1 MVYDI
6 LIISKV
12 SAPARGVGR
21 ICPSTEKT
29 AAACFFFSLIT
40 SLRTVVK
47 RGPLLLDSSCF
58 LESADRFCA
67 QNFDGKDAIITR
79 NQLEQWRSWEL
90 SGLLLKS

>member
-1 MVYDI
+1 
-6 LIISKV
+6 
-12 SAPARGVGR
+12 
-21 ICPSTEKT
+21 
-29 AAACFFFSLIT
+29 
-40 SLRTVVK
+40 LRTVVK